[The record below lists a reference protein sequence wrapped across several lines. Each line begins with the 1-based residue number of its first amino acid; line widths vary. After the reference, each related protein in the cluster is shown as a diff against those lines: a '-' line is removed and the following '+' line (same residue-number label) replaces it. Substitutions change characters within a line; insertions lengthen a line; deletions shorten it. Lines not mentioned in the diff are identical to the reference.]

1 MSRAKRK
8 RADHPG
14 RAGNR
19 EWMIRAGPRPG
30 CAQRPR
36 AESEAGG
43 LERRVTWGIPA
54 PATRERGPRAP
65 EGPRTTVLP
74 GGETR
79 RKGSR
84 KAAAYLNMKRA
95 GGGRRARARRP
106 ASAPGAQR
114 SRQEPP
120 SPGNGPRS
128 GAGAR
133 TPADRAALT
142 LGGPCRSRLQEPG
155 REQRVRS
162 RVTW

>member
-54 PATRERGPRAP
+54 LATREPGPRAP

-74 GGETR
+74 GGE
-79 RKGSR
+79 KS
-84 KAAAYLNMKRA
+84 
-95 GGGRRARARRP
+95 
-106 ASAPGAQR
+106 
-114 SRQEPP
+114 
-120 SPGNGPRS
+120 
-128 GAGAR
+128 
-133 TPADRAALT
+133 
-142 LGGPCRSRLQEPG
+142 G
-155 REQRVRS
+155 REAAKPPLI
-162 RVTW
+162 